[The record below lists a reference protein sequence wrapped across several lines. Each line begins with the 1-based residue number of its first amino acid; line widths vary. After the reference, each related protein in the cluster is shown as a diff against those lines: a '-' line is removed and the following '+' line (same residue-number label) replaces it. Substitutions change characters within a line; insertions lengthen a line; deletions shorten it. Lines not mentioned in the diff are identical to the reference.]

1 MHKIIHFYADT
12 SRVGKHDFLEKMWLK
27 NRGILVS
34 QYDIK
39 MFFYDYVQYNNV
51 IH

>member
-1 MHKIIHFYADT
+1 MLILQGLVNMI
-12 SRVGKHDFLEKMWLK
+12 FLEKMWLK